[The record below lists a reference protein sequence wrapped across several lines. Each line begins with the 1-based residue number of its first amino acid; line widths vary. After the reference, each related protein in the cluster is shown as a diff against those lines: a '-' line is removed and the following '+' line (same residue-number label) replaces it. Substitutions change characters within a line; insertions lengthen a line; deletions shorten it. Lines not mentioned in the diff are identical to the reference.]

1 MFRDTATSGIQN
13 KLNNQKVTQ
22 WEKCD
27 GGEPKVKRHQ
37 QLNIDELRQTLEYA
51 EALILLERKRK
62 LDHYQTA
69 INAQLTALQRLSKA
83 AVTAARNDMD
93 TGP

>member
-1 MFRDTATSGIQN
+1 
-13 KLNNQKVTQ
+13 
-22 WEKCD
+22 
-27 GGEPKVKRHQ
+27 VKRHH
-37 QLNIDELRQTLEYA
+37 QLDLDELRRTLEYA

-62 LDHYQTA
+62 LDHYQAA
-69 INAQLTALQRLSKA
+69 ISVQLTALQRLSKA